1 MGTESLK
8 CFNVFNRGEN
18 MTQDLVLDIIREGL
32 FTVILVAAPPLTVGL
47 AAGLIMAIFQTVTS
61 IQEPT
66 LAFIPKIL
74 AVLTAILLFGPFM
87 MARLTEYFQF
97 LVTLMPEAIIPRY

>member
-1 MGTESLK
+1 
-8 CFNVFNRGEN
+8 
-18 MTQDLVLDIIREGL
+18 MTQELVLDIIRQGL
-32 FTVILVAAPPLTVGL
+32 LTVILVASPPLAVGL
-47 AAGLIMAIFQTVTS
+47 AAGLIMSIFQTVTS

-74 AVLTAILLFGPFM
+74 AVLAAILMFGPFM
-87 MARLTEYFQF
+87 MSRLTEYFQY

>member
-1 MGTESLK
+1 MTE
-8 CFNVFNRGEN
+8 G
-18 MTQDLVLDIIREGL
+18 MVLDIVTEGL
-32 FTVILVAAPPLTVGL
+32 MTIILVAAPPLILGL

-74 AVLTAILLFGPFM
+74 AVLLALVAFGPFM
-87 MARLTEYFQF
+87 LGQLTWFFSQVLESFMAFTH
-97 LVTLMPEAIIPRY
+97 PRY

>member
-1 MGTESLK
+1 
-8 CFNVFNRGEN
+8 
-18 MTQDLVLDIIREGL
+18 MTPEVVVDIIREGL
-32 FTVILVAAPPLTVGL
+32 YTVLLVAAPPLIMGL

-74 AVLTAILLFGPFM
+74 AVLGALILAGPFM
-87 MARLTEYFQF
+87 INQLTTYFLF
-97 LVTLMPEAIIPRY
+97 ITEHFEIIMGGG

>member
-1 MGTESLK
+1 MS
-8 CFNVFNRGEN
+8 
-18 MTQDLVLDIIREGL
+18 QDVVIDIVREGL
-32 FTVILVAAPPLTVGL
+32 YTILMVSAPPLVLGL

-74 AVLTAILLFGPFM
+74 AVLGSLILAGPFM
-87 MARLTEYFQF
+87 LNRLTEYFLFLTEQF
-97 LVTLMPEAIIPRY
+97 EIFMGGG

>member
-1 MGTESLK
+1 
-8 CFNVFNRGEN
+8 
-18 MTQDLVLDIIREGL
+18 MTPDVVIDIIREGL
-32 FTVILVAAPPLTVGL
+32 YTVLLVAAPPLIMGL

-74 AVLTAILLFGPFM
+74 AVLGALIIAGPFM
-87 MARLTEYFQF
+87 LNQLTTYFLFLTEQF
-97 LVTLMPEAIIPRY
+97 EIIMGGG

>member
-1 MGTESLK
+1 MEGM
-8 CFNVFNRGEN
+8 VI
-18 MTQDLVLDIIREGL
+18 DIITEGL
-32 FTVILVAAPPLTVGL
+32 LTIILVGAPPLIMGL

-74 AVLTAILLFGPFM
+74 AVLLSLVLAGPFM
-87 MARLTEYFQF
+87 LGRLVWYFERILESF
-97 LVTLMPEAIIPRY
+97 NYFIHPVI